1 MTYLITGG
9 CGFVGTNLALGL
21 KNKKIVIVDNFSKK
35 KSLLNYLFLKKNK
48 NITFF
53 KKNISNKKFIFD
65 IVKKYKP
72 HTIFHLAGQVAMSRS
87 IINPI
92 NDFFDNTV
100 GTLYLLEAIR
110 KFSKKT
116 RIIYSST
123 NKIYGDFSNLKIK
136 EGKTRY
142 FVNNLNNGFSEK
154 FSLDFK
160 TPYGCSKGS
169 ADQYVLDYGRMYKIN
184 TAVFRHSTIYGGR
197 QFFTYDQGWLGWFC
211 AQAIKQIKLKKI
223 KGFSISGNGKQVR
236 DLLHVNDVVK
246 LYILASKKF
255 KKINLQ
261 AFNIGGGFKN
271 SLSINELISILENK
285 FQVNLKFYFK
295 NERAND
301 QKIFISNN
309 SKITKCIGWKPK
321 ISIVNGIDDI
331 IKWIKSSKVYEKL

>member
-65 IVKKYKP
+65 IVKEYKP

-87 IINPI
+87 IIDPI

-142 FVNNLNNGFSEK
+142 FVNNFNNGFSEK

-223 KGFSISGNGKQVR
+223 KSFSISGNGKQVR

-271 SLSINELISILENK
+271 SLSIIELISILENK

>member
-1 MTYLITGG
+1 M
-9 CGFVGTNLALGL
+9 GTNLALGL

-87 IINPI
+87 IIDPI

-142 FVNNLNNGFSEK
+142 FVNNFNNGFSEK

-271 SLSINELISILENK
+271 SLSIIELISILENK

>member
-21 KNKKIVIVDNFSKK
+21 KNKKIIIIDNFSKK

-48 NITFF
+48 NITFY
-53 KKNISNKKFIFD
+53 KKNISNKKFIFN

-72 HTIFHLAGQVAMSRS
+72 HTIFHLAGQVSMSRS
-87 IINPI
+87 INDPI
-92 NDFFDNTV
+92 KDFFDNTA

-142 FVNNLNNGFSEK
+142 SIKNFNNGFTEK

-169 ADQYVLDYGRMYKIN
+169 ADQYVLDYGRIYKIN

-211 AQAIKQIKLKKI
+211 AQAIKQLKFRKVES
-223 KGFSISGNGKQVR
+223 FSISGNGKQVR

-271 SLSINELISILENK
+271 SLSIIELISILENK
-285 FQVNLKFYFK
+285 FKINLKFFFK

-301 QKIFISNN
+301 QKIFISDN
-309 SKITKCIGWKPK
+309 SKITKYIGWKPS
-321 ISIVNGIDDI
+321 ISIKNGIDDI
-331 IKWIKSSKVYEKL
+331 IKWIKFSRVYEKI